1 MKNDSVLL
9 YNALEK
15 EISKILVG
23 KHDIVRMLSIALLSD
38 GHVILEGIPG
48 VAKTLIAKCFSNA
61 LSLDFRRLQ
70 MTPDMLPADIT
81 GTFIFDTKKQN
92 FTFKEGP
99 VFTNVILA
107 DEINRAIPKTQSA
120 LLEAMQEKQVT
131 VEGNTKLLPDPFIII
146 ATQNPVEMRG
156 TYPLPEAQLD
166 RFMFRLIIDVP
177 TIDEEI
183 DIVNRNIEG
192 LDFTKLNPI
201 SIERLSNAR
210 KHASKVEISNEIIRY
225 IVKITDETRKVDNVI
240 LGASPRATVHMVSAC
255 KAAAALDGRNYVTP
269 DDVKEMSFHILNHRL
284 ILQQNALLDL
294 DDSDSNSA
302 TEYLRKIVQD
312 CINEV
317 IVPV

>member
-9 YNALEK
+9 YDALEK

-269 DDVKEMSFHILNHRL
+269 DDVKLLLFPVLNHRIIVNPDYL
-284 ILQQNALLDL
+284 
-294 DDSDSNSA
+294 
-302 TEYLRKIVQD
+302 LRKTKPS
-312 CINEV
+312 EV
-317 IVPV
+317 FNYSAIEEIIDKAANSVKPPR